1 MAKQQ
6 DTRQNRKRI
15 MFSYNT
21 DLDSPV
27 GIVFQ
32 YLMQNPHLP
41 RLMGKRKGVDAI
53 FAFWRPFAFQ
63 AMGQASDA
71 ELKLMARESLV
82 TLAHQMDQICETFGV
97 EHPRSVEL
105 GSTLEATLQQA
116 MVNVIRKFL
125 VRGVLASQGEEQ
137 GFVRSRDFGCE

>member
-1 MAKQQ
+1 
-6 DTRQNRKRI
+6 

-32 YLMQNPHLP
+32 YLTQNPHLP

-71 ELKLMARESLV
+71 ALKLMARESLKAIA
-82 TLAHQMDQICETFGV
+82 TGLNTTCGAFDMLALADAICCVSPF
-97 EHPRSVEL
+97 RFDSMYS
-105 GSTLEATLQQA
+105 STCLISIATVAL
-116 MVNVIRKFL
+116 MEI
-125 VRGVLASQGEEQ
+125 
-137 GFVRSRDFGCE
+137 